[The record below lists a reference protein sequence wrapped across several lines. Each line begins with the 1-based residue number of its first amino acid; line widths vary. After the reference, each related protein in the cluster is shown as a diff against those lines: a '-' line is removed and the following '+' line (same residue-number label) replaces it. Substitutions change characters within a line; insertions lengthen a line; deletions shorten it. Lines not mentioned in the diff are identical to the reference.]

1 MPDHAQL
8 TIYCQVAASPPPVN
22 LVFLLLWHSKNYI
35 DNLIATFVREI
46 NVANKT
52 FNVKYQEIVFSL
64 LKNYLVYKMQLNEFL
79 QDFFY
84 VRLLS
89 WPQVILVDWN
99 QGID

>member
-1 MPDHAQL
+1 M
-8 TIYCQVAASPPPVN
+8 
-22 LVFLLLWHSKNYI
+22 
-35 DNLIATFVREI
+35 
-46 NVANKT
+46 ANKT

-89 WPQVILVDWN
+89 
-99 QGID
+99 